1 MMERWLG
8 SLEGKSGRTHALISI
23 LKNNSSDW
31 EMPRWSTG
39 EKVIKCRN
47 LVRETQLWINERIIF
62 VASSFQVMAT
72 QAGIV
77 VAGTE
82 MQWAGKAETDVTV
95 DIPLVVSA
103 IAQETKCQASLST
116 RPIAGPRLPRR

>member
-1 MMERWLG
+1 MKE
-8 SLEGKSGRTHALISI
+8 
-23 LKNNSSDW
+23 
-31 EMPRWSTG
+31 
-39 EKVIKCRN
+39 
-47 LVRETQLWINERIIF
+47 IIF

-95 DIPLVVSA
+95 DIPLAVSA